1 MPIIVN
7 QISSPLNAT
16 EQEVISTALKKLG
29 SASKHAIDCEIHKS
43 SLDARKRNDIHFVH
57 SVFVTLDSAD
67 LEKKL
72 CEKNTSLTYV
82 ERCVYKPVIST
93 EKAEGKVVIAGFG
106 PAGMFAGLA
115 LAEQGY
121 RPIILERG
129 SSMEKRTA
137 SVQKFWLTGE
147 LDTNCNVQFGEG
159 GAGTFSDGKLTTRIK
174 DPLCRYVLER
184 FVDFGAPKEIL
195 TKAKPHIGTDN
206 LRNIVTAI
214 RKRIIELGGEV
225 RFDTALTDLAIANG
239 KVQTISAGD
248 KDEKVSALI
257 LAIGHSARDTFEL
270 LQCKNIFIEPKPFSV
285 GARIEHKQAAVDE
298 SLYGD
303 HAGNPL
309 LPKGEY
315 QLSWRDKN
323 GRGVYTF
330 CMCPGGTVVPS
341 ASESGGTVTNGMS
354 EFARDGENANA
365 AVVVAVTPDDFGHCP
380 LDGVAFAR
388 SIEQKAYT
396 LTGSYKGAGTTVGG
410 FLDGKP
416 EIAGTVSPTYALG
429 CKATEL
435 RDVFPKFVTD
445 MLEGG
450 LQNFSRK
457 MKSFG
462 DKGAMLT
469 APETRTSS
477 PVRITRNA
485 DMVSLS
491 VENLYPCGEGAGYA
505 GGIMS
510 AAVDGLKAAM
520 QIMSRQAPC
529 DK

>member
-1 MPIIVN
+1 MYTEIQIRIKPEQAGVEETLRQIAARVAGVGAERICRVDIVR
-7 QISSPLNAT
+7 
-16 EQEVISTALKKLG
+16 
-29 SASKHAIDCEIHKS
+29 KS
-43 SLDARKRNDIHFVH
+43 IDARQKEVMFNLVAGLHIDRIEEKEK
-57 SVFVTLDSAD
+57 VFVPAYRDVSDRET
-67 LEKKL
+67 
-72 CEKNTSLTYV
+72 
-82 ERCVYKPVIST
+82 
-93 EKAEGKVVIAGFG
+93 VVVVGAG
-106 PAGMFAGLA
+106 PAGLFAA
-115 LAEQGY
+115 LRLIERGF
-121 RPIILERG
+121 RPLVLERG
-129 SSMEKRTA
+129 KAVEDRK
-137 SVQKFWLTGE
+137 KDLNGLYKTGMVDE
-147 LDTNCNVQFGEG
+147 DSNFGFGEG
-159 GAGTFSDGKLTTRIK
+159 GAGTFSDGKLYTRSK
-174 DPLCRYVLER
+174 KRGDVRRVM
-184 FVDFGAPKEIL
+184 EIL
-195 TKAKPHIGTDN
+195 VYHGANPAILVEAHPHVGTDK
-206 LRNIVTAI
+206 LPGVIVNI
-214 RKRIIELGGEV
+214 RKTIQKQGGEI
-225 RFDTALTDLAIANG
+225 RFGCRVTGLIIRENSIQGVIAG
-239 KVQTISAGD
+239 GQEIASRHV
-248 KDEKVSALI
+248 I
-257 LAIGHSARDTFEL
+257 LATGHSARDIYRM
-270 LQCKNIFIEPKPFSV
+270 LQRQAVRMEPKDFAV
-285 GARIEHKQAAVDE
+285 GLRLEHPQQEIDRIQYHTPEGRGKWLPAA
-298 SLYGD
+298 
-303 HAGNPL
+303 
-309 LPKGEY
+309 EY
-315 QLSWRDKN
+315 NFVTNID
-323 GRGVYTF
+323 GRGVYSF

-341 ASESGGTVTNGMS
+341 ASENGGTVTNGMS

-457 MKSFG
+457 MKCFG

-520 QIMSRQAPC
+520 QIMSRQAPYN
-529 DK
+529 K